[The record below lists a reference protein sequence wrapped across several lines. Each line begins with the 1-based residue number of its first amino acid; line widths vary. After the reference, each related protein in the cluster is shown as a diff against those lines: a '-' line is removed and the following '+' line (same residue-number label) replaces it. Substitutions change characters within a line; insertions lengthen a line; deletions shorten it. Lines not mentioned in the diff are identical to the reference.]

1 MILVTGGAGYIGSHC
16 VLSLLEKGHHVLV
29 YDNLST
35 GHLKTI
41 QILNKYG
48 NLKFTNGDLL
58 DCNLLQKVFDN
69 FDIEAVIHFAAFSR
83 AEESMFDPQKYY
95 TNNIVGTLN
104 LLKVML
110 SNNVKQI
117 IFSSSAAVYG
127 EPIYTPIDEK
137 HPLNP
142 INTYGQTKLI
152 IEKILED
159 YGKAY
164 HLKSVSLR
172 YFNVVGCDSIGRIGE
187 CHEPETHLIPNIL
200 KNNNIFEIYGNDY
213 DTKDGT
219 CIRDYVDIEDLVNAH
234 LLALEY
240 LKNGGKTNC
249 FNIGTKE
256 GNTVKEIFKMCE
268 DVCNKAIPLKI
279 MPRRKGDPAVLVA
292 SNEKAKEYLGW
303 YPQKDL
309 EESIKNVLNWQME
322 SNL

>member
-69 FDIEAVIHFAAFSR
+69 FNIEAVIHFAAFSR

-159 YGKAY
+159 YSKAY

-219 CIRDYVDIEDLVNAH
+219 CIRDYVDIQDLVNAH

-256 GNTVKEIFKMCE
+256 GNTVKEIFKMFE

-279 MPRRKGDPAVLVA
+279 MPRRKGDPAVLFA